1 MYSHFK
7 CDNIKKVSDMAE
19 DGIKQRKCVET
30 ADNTLNELKRFQE
43 LLYNNF
49 YKHEHYKE
57 MLPRSNH
64 SG

>member
-1 MYSHFK
+1 
-7 CDNIKKVSDMAE
+7 MAE

-49 YKHEHYKE
+49 YKHEHDKE

-64 SG
+64 SS

>member
-1 MYSHFK
+1 
-7 CDNIKKVSDMAE
+7 MAE

-30 ADNTLNELKRFQE
+30 VDNTLNELERFQE

-64 SG
+64 SS